1 MSPQRVMQS
10 EYMHWAKTSVGAKYN
25 LALSDLQHF
34 PLSDLSIRFSD
45 LSITGASGYGYQPL
59 LEAIARKENVTTD
72 CVVETLGTSMANHIA
87 MAALIEP
94 GDEVIIE
101 HPTYELLLS
110 TAHYLGASVKRFRRR
125 FEQKFLIDID
135 EVRRAVTSKTK
146 LIVITNLHNPSS
158 AYTDEKTLKQIG
170 EAAAKVG
177 ANVLV
182 DEVYLDAAF
191 AKKPSSAFHLGEQ
204 FVTTNSLTK
213 VYGLSGL
220 RCGWILAEPKLAQK
234 MWRLIDLHY
243 STHVHIAELLSVA
256 VFSQLDTVSKRA
268 FSLLKGNCEMMQT
281 FFNSR
286 NDISAIPHEKG
297 LIAFPKLR
305 LGNSE
310 QLCTLLRD
318 KYETTVVPGVFFDMP
333 EYVRIGLGRES
344 AMLKQGLANIALAL
358 DEIARTT
365 SKET

>member
-10 EYMHWAKTSVGAKYN
+10 EYMHWAKSSSGAKYN

-34 PLSDLSIRFSD
+34 PLSDLSVRFSD

-72 CVVETLGTSMANHIA
+72 CVVETLGTSMANYIA
-87 MAALIEP
+87 MAALIEL
-94 GDEVIIE
+94 GDEIIIE

-110 TAHYLGASVKRFRRR
+110 IAQYLGANVKRFHRR
-125 FEQKFLIDID
+125 FEGKFLIDID
-135 EVRRAVTSKTK
+135 ELRRAVTSKTK
-146 LIVITNLHNPSS
+146 LIIITNLHNPSS
-158 AYTDEKTLKQIG
+158 AFTDEETLKQIG
-170 EAAAKVG
+170 AIAENVG

-191 AKKPSSAFHLGEQ
+191 AKKPRSAFHLGEQ

-243 STHVHIAELLSVA
+243 STHVHIAEQLSVA
-256 VFSQLDTVSKRA
+256 VFSQLDKISERA
-268 FSLLKGNCEMMQT
+268 RSLLKRNCEMIQT
-281 FFNSR
+281 FFSSR
-286 NDISAIPHEKG
+286 NDISAILHEQG

-305 LGNSE
+305 SGNPE

-318 KYETTVVPGVFFDMP
+318 KYETTVVPGSFFDMQ
-333 EYVRIGLGRES
+333 EYIRIGLGRES
-344 AMLKQGLANIALAL
+344 ATLRQGLANVALAL
-358 DEIARTT
+358 DEITKTA
-365 SKET
+365 